1 MTKRIETEITLCEKF
16 SKCIK
21 DGEYH
26 DGLKN
31 VEIFS
36 SNMYDFYLM
45 LVVIAAGF
53 PNLKNKY
60 VDVVRDKLKSEAS
73 NEYGQINLD
82 DTVKNDYLRKFCK
95 SKCGFDKL
103 VSKGEINST
112 MDVLANNVLNFLR
125 DVYKVKDDIQ
135 SGITSKSPDKES
147 ICGGT
152 NYSELVTEF
161 PDIHSKFLKSA
172 EECTKDLGCD
182 DQKKC
187 IGDVFNCGSEQF
199 LSMTTDKKANEHS
212 IVSKFPQLGSCEPK
226 DSGTAFSKNLTCL
239 AGPPTYK
246 WFDDLDPNEN
256 KNMCILVD
264 DFNDPIKD
272 QNNNEIKVPISDYSI
287 RRIGS
292 VSNQVKEAASDAV
305 CDFEV
310 LETTKCRK
318 IPVETIHVN
327 PGAPSEEPIIE
338 RCCSERYVAVKQIE
352 CEEIKN
358 QKRKEEGLESTFMC
372 EKRSAYSKLYG
383 NPIKFN
389 RDRDPSL
396 SIDSCF
402 CQKINTAKRQ
412 GMTNQFQTNLV
423 ENGNY
428 STGGGT
434 IWRGNGTFVS
444 KCWRASFIVALSL
457 LFMVL
462 YLKVLS

>member
-1 MTKRIETEITLCEKF
+1 
-16 SKCIK
+16 
-21 DGEYH
+21 
-26 DGLKN
+26 
-31 VEIFS
+31 
-36 SNMYDFYLM
+36 M
-45 LVVIAAGF
+45 LVVIAAEY
-53 PNLKNKY
+53 PNVKNKY
-60 VDVVRDKLKSEAS
+60 VDVVRNKLKNDAS
-73 NEYGQINLD
+73 NEYGNINLD

-95 SKCGFDKL
+95 SKCGIDNL
-103 VSKGEINST
+103 VGELKPYST
-112 MDVLANNVLNFLR
+112 KDDLANHVLNFLK
-125 DVYKVKDDIQ
+125 DVYKVKNDIQ
-135 SGITSKSPDKES
+135 SGITSNTPDKDS

-152 NYSELVTEF
+152 NYPELVSKF

-172 EECTKDLGCD
+172 EECTQDLGCD
-182 DQKKC
+182 DQKEC

-199 LSMTTDKKANEHS
+199 LSMASDKKANEHS
-212 IVSKFPQLGSCEPK
+212 IVSKFPQLASCESK
-226 DSGTAFSKNLTCL
+226 SGTAFSKDLTCL

-246 WFDDLDPNEN
+246 WFDDLNPNEN

-272 QNNNEIKVPISDYSI
+272 KNNEEIKVPISDYSI

-318 IPVETIHVN
+318 IPVETIYVN
-327 PGAPSEEPIIE
+327 PGAPGEEPIVE

-358 QKRKEEGLESTFMC
+358 QKRKEDGMESTFMC

-383 NPIKFN
+383 KPIKF
-389 RDRDPSL
+389 DPDPSL

-402 CQKINTAKRQ
+402 CQRVNVVKSE
-412 GMTNQFQTNLV
+412 GMTNQFQTNLAT
-423 ENGNY
+423 NGNY
-428 STGGGT
+428 PRGGGM

-444 KCWRASFIVALSL
+444 KCWRASFLVAVSL